1 MIRTPAQIKLM
12 AMGLPHT
19 PCNVGGESS
28 SSSASTNTTN
38 TTTNTS
44 YQDRRNVADGG
55 STVVSADQS
64 SVFITNSDQGAI
76 RAGVDIGTAA
86 LDASKAL
93 TQAGQ
98 HMLDHNINL
107 TRDLASN
114 QSKLALDVV
123 DRNQSFASGLFN
135 TAADTERQALA
146 QSNAALQVVQSLA
159 AQPGKLNDPN
169 RAILLVGMTVVA
181 IAAVVM
187 VHKG

>member
-1 MIRTPAQIKLM
+1 MIRTPAQIRLM

-76 RAGVDIGTAA
+76 RAGVDLGTAA

-93 TQAGQ
+93 TQAGS
-98 HMLDHNINL
+98 HMLDSNIQL
-107 TRDLASN
+107 TRDLNSSNNSLARDLFANTQNAVESAMAQN
-114 QSKLALDVV
+114 QS
-123 DRNQSFASGLFN
+123 
-135 TAADTERQALA
+135 
-146 QSNAALQVVQSLA
+146 ALQVVQALA

>member
-12 AMGLPHT
+12 AMGMPHT

-28 SSSASTNTTN
+28 SASTSNNTTN

-76 RAGVDIGTAA
+76 RAGVDIGNAA

-93 TQAGQ
+93 TQAGA
-98 HMLDHNINL
+98 HMLDSNIAL
-107 TRDLASN
+107 TRDLNSSSNSLARDLFANTTSAVERASAQE
-114 QSKLALDVV
+114 QS
-123 DRNQSFASGLFN
+123 
-135 TAADTERQALA
+135 
-146 QSNAALQVVQSLA
+146 ALQVVQSLA

-169 RAILLVGMTVVA
+169 RAIVIVGISAVA
-181 IAAVVM
+181 LAAVLM
-187 VHKG
+187 MKKG

>member
-28 SSSASTNTTN
+28 SASTSNNTTN

-76 RAGVDIGTAA
+76 RAGVDLGSAA
-86 LDASKAL
+86 FDASKAL
-93 TQAGQ
+93 AQAGQ
-98 HMLDHNINL
+98 SMLDHNINL

-123 DRNQSFASGLFN
+123 DRNQSFASGLF
-135 TAADTERQALA
+135 
-146 QSNAALQVVQSLA
+146 SNATDLERAAMAQNQSALQVVQALA

-169 RAILLVGMTVVA
+169 RAIVIVGMSAVA
-181 IAAVVM
+181 LAAVLM
-187 VHKG
+187 MKKG

>member
-38 TTTNTS
+38 TTTNTT

-64 SVFITNSDQGAI
+64 SVFITNSDGGAI
-76 RAGVDIGTAA
+76 KAGVDLGTKAMDTS
-86 LDASKAL
+86 LAL

-98 HMLDHNINL
+98 SMLDHNIQL
-107 TRDLASN
+107 TRDLSSGSNSLARDLFANTQNAVESAMAQN
-114 QSKLALDVV
+114 QS
-123 DRNQSFASGLFN
+123 
-135 TAADTERQALA
+135 
-146 QSNAALQVVQSLA
+146 ALQVVQALA

>member
-12 AMGLPHT
+12 EMGLPHT

-38 TTTNTS
+38 TTTNTT

-64 SVFITNSDQGAI
+64 SVFITNSDSGAI
-76 RAGVDIGTAA
+76 KAGVDLGSKA
-86 LDASKAL
+86 LDTSVAL

-98 HMLDHNINL
+98 HMLDHNIQL
-107 TRDLASN
+107 TRDLASGSN
-114 QSKLALDVV
+114 SLARDL
-123 DRNQSFASGLFN
+123 FAS
-135 TAADTERQALA
+135 TQSAVERASA
-146 QSNAALQVVQSLA
+146 QEQSALQVVQALA